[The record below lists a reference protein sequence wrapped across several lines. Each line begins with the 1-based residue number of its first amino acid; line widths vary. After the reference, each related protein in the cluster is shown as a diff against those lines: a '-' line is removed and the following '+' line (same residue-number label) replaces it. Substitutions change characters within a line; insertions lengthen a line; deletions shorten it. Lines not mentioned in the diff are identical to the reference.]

1 MDMEEV
7 ELPTSHIHPLLDDV
21 PLLAYESLL
30 TNLAIE
36 RFDLHS

>member
-1 MDMEEV
+1 MDEV
-7 ELPTSHIHPLLDDV
+7 QLPISHIHSLLDDV

-36 RFDLHS
+36 CIDIHS